1 MSMSKR
7 PNKAEA
13 ADTAA
18 VVEEQIRPELPERFT
33 SGGAT
38 AAEREAWIAENW
50 PPPVVDDEGAD
61 E

>member
-1 MSMSKR
+1 MAKR

-13 ADTAA
+13 ADT
-18 VVEEQIRPELPERFT
+18 VVEEPIRPEMPERFT

>member
-13 ADTAA
+13 ADT

-50 PPPVVDDEGAD
+50 PPPVADDEGTD

>member
-1 MSMSKR
+1 MAKR
-7 PNKAEA
+7 PTKAEA
-13 ADTAA
+13 ADT
-18 VVEEQIRPELPERFT
+18 VVEEPIRPELPERFT